1 MRNINEYKIRFD
13 VLLESK
19 MGDVKPLIFEQDDTV
34 VDLTDLNSQVPDN
47 LVDATDTFNGTY
59 TSTGGRGVP
68 SVVNTFTLCFNNT
81 CFKVSGSNVKF
92 NWSPGIDKTVQ
103 GQIQGERNSFFFEP
117 YVEGGKTY
125 NIKYYLGGQLATEV
139 VNNSEDKLIG
149 FTNES
154 INFFCYVPK
163 TGGGYVCDKFDYE
176 FIK

>member
-1 MRNINEYKIRFD
+1 MELNRFKQ
-13 VLLESK
+13 LLEST
-19 MGDVKPLIFEQDDTV
+19 MGNVKPLISEQETTV

-47 LVDATDTFNGTY
+47 LVDTTDTPNGTY
-59 TSTGGRGVP
+59 TSTGGNGEP

-117 YVEGGKTY
+117 YVDGGKTY
-125 NIKYYLGGQLATEV
+125 NLQYYLGDKLATEV
-139 VNNSEDKLIG
+139 VNNSEDKIIG

-163 TGGGYVCDKFDYE
+163 TGGGYVCDKFSYV
-176 FIK
+176 FPK